1 MANTKNLLRETRWR
15 GIVRRQMAGQVGAA
29 EFCRREGLALS
40 TFHWWRRRL
49 ERPQSAAVEWIEA
62 QAATLPSAVT
72 ACSGSGPA
80 IRVGTGSGLWIE
92 FASSPSAELLAAALL
107 VLHSTHRLSC

>member
-1 MANTKNLLRETRWR
+1 MSNTKNLLREARWR
-15 GIVRRQMAGQVGAA
+15 GIVRRQMAGRAGAA

-49 ERPQSAAVEWIEA
+49 QRPQPAAIEWIEA
-62 QAATLPSAVT
+62 QPATVPFAET
-72 ACSGSGPA
+72 ACSGIGPA
-80 IRVGTGSGLWIE
+80 VRVGTYSGLWIE

-107 VLHSTHRLSC
+107 VLHSSHRLSC